1 MIFDDFY
8 FPLCCFVSLSFSY
21 VLCCVACLARKTLN
35 LRKNSK
41 LILSKWKIE
50 QKRKW
55 TLKGLKETN
64 RKDTRP
70 PKKKTIKVDIVGYL
84 WRIARV
90 LRVKVDPKWVWFGSN
105 KLNVID
111 WVKVGASDPFWSARG
126 SSRPR
131 LFVAWALY
139 IIGLICWKASCGNVV
154 TRVCLQE
161 IVVAPHLPPYGNQ
174 RSKKTKKPHWKHW
187 HAGMGVMQCWW
198 FCSEAVAPCC
208 AKQRIQVWCPIFIKN
223 ACAAL
228 LVRRRFCGATTVNNS
243 ERNDWYIGGLVP
255 IPCFQKIW
263 LCTVGTHHAVANAGC
278 DKCTSDSNRER
289 ERGRETHKHIS
300 REIHPL
306 IADRSC
312 VPQSLPWMQHTS
324 AHGRRQCCMLP
335 RDCWMCVVLVLLG
348 PGLTKVEVALRT
360 GNRFGNKACV
370 FSFGAA
376 WINF

>member
-70 PKKKTIKVDIVGYL
+70 RQKKTIKVDIVGYL

-90 LRVKVDPKWVWFGSN
+90 LRVKVGPKWVWFGSN

-131 LFVAWALY
+131 LLVAWTLY
-139 IIGLICWKASCGNVV
+139 IIRLICWKTSCGNVV

-161 IVVAPHLPPYGNQ
+161 IGVAPHLPPYGNQ
-174 RSKKTKKPHWKHW
+174 HSKKTKKPHWKHW

-198 FCSEAVAPCC
+198 FCSEAVAPRC
-208 AKQRIQVWCPIFIKN
+208 AKQRIQVWCHIPKECMCCT
-223 ACAAL
+223 AGSETL
-228 LVRRRFCGATTVNNS
+228 LRCNHR
-243 ERNDWYIGGLVP
+243 
-255 IPCFQKIW
+255 
-263 LCTVGTHHAVANAGC
+263 
-278 DKCTSDSNRER
+278 
-289 ERGRETHKHIS
+289 
-300 REIHPL
+300 
-306 IADRSC
+306 
-312 VPQSLPWMQHTS
+312 
-324 AHGRRQCCMLP
+324 
-335 RDCWMCVVLVLLG
+335 
-348 PGLTKVEVALRT
+348 
-360 GNRFGNKACV
+360 
-370 FSFGAA
+370 
-376 WINF
+376 